1 MTKEQIEI
9 LKALYLLK
17 DYCIKTPCQDCMLAT
32 HDDDNGDVNCL
43 FDRENICIPADWDN
57 LKEEPKEEKI
67 FTVFK

>member
-9 LKALYLLK
+9 LKALHLLK
-17 DYCIKTPCQDCMLAT
+17 DYCVKTPCQYCMLAI
-32 HDDDNGDVNCL
+32 HDDDSGDVNCL

-57 LKEEPKEEKI
+57 LKEPKEEKI